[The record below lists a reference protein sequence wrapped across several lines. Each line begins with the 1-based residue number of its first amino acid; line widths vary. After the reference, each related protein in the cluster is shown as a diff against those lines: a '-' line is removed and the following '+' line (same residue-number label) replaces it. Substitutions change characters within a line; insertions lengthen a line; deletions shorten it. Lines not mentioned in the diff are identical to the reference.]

1 MGNLATTYLN
11 AVIELLERIRDEE
24 QDSMDAAADII
35 VGALQEGHSIF
46 AFGCSHSS
54 LPVQD
59 IVYRAG
65 GLMLVNP
72 IYAPGVEALTTRPTT
87 LGSAMEQ
94 IPGYAR
100 ALIENAPLQEGDVLI
115 VVSVAGRNALPVEFA
130 ELARERGVKVIGL
143 TSHAYTDAVESRVPS
158 GKKLK
163 DVCDVVLDNKVPKG
177 DAVLAAEGVPQNF
190 APASGVTS
198 IAVLHSL
205 VATSIEKLLAAGY
218 EPPVFLAAN
227 VDGGKEWNERLM
239 AQNRDRIHYL

>member
-1 MGNLATTYLN
+1 VGHLATTYLN
-11 AVIELLERIRDEE
+11 AVIELLEEVRDEE
-24 QDSMDAAADII
+24 QEGLEAAA
-35 VGALQEGHSIF
+35 ALMAEAVTSGHSLF

-65 GLMLVNP
+65 GFMLVNP

-94 IPGYAR
+94 LPGYAK
-100 ALIENAPLQEGDVLI
+100 AVLDNSPLQPGDVLI

-130 ELARERGVKVIGL
+130 ELAHERGVTVIGL
-143 TSHAYTDAVESRVPS
+143 TSQEYTESVTSRVPN

-163 DVCDVVLDNKVPKG
+163 DVCDVVLDNKVAKG
-177 DAVLAAEGVPQNF
+177 DAVLEADGVPQKF

-198 IAVLHSL
+198 IAVLHAL
-205 VATSIEKLLAAGY
+205 VATTIEKLIAAGF
-218 EPPVFLAAN
+218 EPPVFLGAN
-227 VDGGKEWNERLM
+227 VDGGKEWNDRLL
-239 AQNRDRIHYL
+239 AENHSRIHYL

>member
-1 MGNLATTYLN
+1 MGHLATTYLN
-11 AVIELLERIRDEE
+11 AVIGLLERVRDEE
-24 QDSMDAAADII
+24 QDGLEAAAELIAQAVQD
-35 VGALQEGHSIF
+35 GKSIF

-65 GLMLVNP
+65 GFMLVNP

-94 IPGYAR
+94 LPGYAR
-100 ALIENAPLQEGDVLI
+100 ALIDNSPLQEGDALI

-130 ELARERGVKVIGL
+130 ELARERGVRVIGL
-143 TSHAYTDAVESRVPS
+143 TSYAYTDAVESRVPS
-158 GKKLK
+158 GKKLR
-163 DVCDVVLDNKVPKG
+163 DVCDVILDNKVAKG
-177 DAVLAAEGVPQNF
+177 DAVLEAEGVPQRF

-198 IAVLHSL
+198 TAVLHSL